1 MAKNEGE
8 DDALRDLRTLDLR
21 TLTMEQR
28 AEWLA
33 RTLVDLADGFCD
45 VRAAAEV
52 VLESGWQPGAYAVLP
67 GDMELGEDGEF
78 RPATDAG
85 LAAEDD
91 DDAR

>member
-1 MAKNEGE
+1 MP
-8 DDALRDLRTLDLR
+8 DDLCDLRTLDLR
-21 TLTMEQR
+21 TLTMAQR

-45 VRAAAEV
+45 ARAAAELL
-52 VLESGWQPGAYAVLP
+52 LESGWHAGAYAVLP

-78 RPATDAG
+78 RPATDSG
-85 LAAEDD
+85 LAAKDD